1 MLSIRQNILSSQS
14 LSYSMA
20 LSQNTEVSISKAG
33 SIEKSVPQ
41 SEAKKSEFSGDK
53 FEGKIRKLASAEI
66 GVQNGISKLQ
76 RADSALGD
84 TENILR
90 QMREIAQK
98 ALGGD
103 FEQEKR
109 SQMQNKLKDLRSKI
123 DDIAK
128 STDFNSENL
137 FNGEGISI
145 STSSISM
152 TSLTAAIAIDSK
164 FSFNELASHLQSG
177 DVFRIPVEPVSSDS
191 LGLDK
196 ADISTDES
204 SEETSSI
211 IDEALKSIGAQ
222 RNEFGGILS
231 GLSMSI
237 SHMQSMSYNLTAAG
251 GSIDGVEAAFKTISE
266 TKAQLTMNSQALF
279 SAHSNG
285 ALNDAVYSLLK

>member
-1 MLSIRQNILSSQS
+1 MLSIRQNVLSSQS
-14 LSYSMA
+14 LAFSA
-20 LSQNTEVSISKAG
+20 ASISKAG

-41 SEAKKSEFSGDK
+41 AEAKKSEFSGDK

-76 RADSALGD
+76 KADSALGD

-103 FEQEKR
+103 FEKEQR
-109 SQMQNKLKDLRSKI
+109 SQMQSKLKDLRSQI
-123 DDIAK
+123 DDITK
-128 STDFNSENL
+128 SADFNSENL

-145 STSSISM
+145 SASSVSI

-177 DVFRIPVEPVSSDS
+177 DVFRIPVEPVSSES
-191 LGLDK
+191 LGLEN
-196 ADISTDES
+196 ADVSTDES
-204 SEETSSI
+204 SKETSSV
-211 IDEALKSIGAQ
+211 IDEALKNIGNQ
-222 RNEFGGILS
+222 RNEFEGILS

-237 SHMQSMSYNLTAAG
+237 SHMQSMSYNLSAVG
-251 GSIDGVEAAFKTISE
+251 GSIDGVEEAFKMISE
-266 TKAQLTMNSQALF
+266 TKSQLSFNSQALF
-279 SAHSNG
+279 SAHSSNT
-285 ALNDAVYSLLK
+285 LSDAVYSLLK